1 MSAKRQASS
10 DGQANQPPSNGVMPD
25 LVDEELFREAFS
37 NVSNYLQNINR
48 EIHLHVDDSMGMYAV
63 SVVDRASGRT
73 LRTIHPHE
81 VVKISSHI
89 SSNIN
94 DPIKGLLLK
103 NKA

>member
-1 MSAKRQASS
+1 MSAKRQAGS
-10 DGQANQPPSNGVMPD
+10 DGQANQPPSNGVVPD

-48 EIHLHVDDSMGMYAV
+48 EIHLHIDNSMGTYAV

-73 LRTIHPHE
+73 LRTIPPRE
-81 VVKISSHI
+81 VVRISSHI
-89 SSNIN
+89 SSNIS